1 MHHERQA
8 RAVWSLEGC
17 EGRRKVQGRDMAV
30 FLRAVSAAEPDRF
43 LALVM
48 LDFDGIAV
56 EDEDND
62 AGEGSSLSNGKP
74 TQQ

>member
-1 MHHERQA
+1 M
-8 RAVWSLEGC
+8 EGC
-17 EGRRKVQGRDMAV
+17 EGRRKVQGREMAV

-48 LDFDGIAV
+48 LDLDGIAV

-62 AGEGSSLSNGKP
+62 AGEDSSLGDGEP
-74 TQQ
+74 TQH

>member
-1 MHHERQA
+1 
-8 RAVWSLEGC
+8 
-17 EGRRKVQGRDMAV
+17 MAV